1 MSRLLLAGAA
11 VLVMSMGVA
20 AAQTMTS
27 SQSTTTVTPVIV
39 APPAGTLSTTRTD
52 SATNSTGTQTD
63 LTRTTYRNQQRRGGR
78 QRDQDDHVS
87 AGRG

>member
-52 SATNSTGTQTD
+52 SATSSDGTQTELDTHD
-63 LTRTTYRNQQRRGGR
+63 LPKQQRRGGR